1 MKPNPFENSYRHTT
15 PMRGVRTTNITNK
28 AKVTKTSG
36 KIGLNCDLCGLAFET
51 YACWAKRHA
60 HHFCSRACAHAFKE
74 ININNSCK
82 ECGKPIIVTP
92 TEYARIVTCSKECSD
107 IHKGKHILAIRDK
120 ATQGRTASFKTAS
133 AILLAKI
140 LALNKEG
147 LSQTAIGKIIGISQM
162 AVSYHLKKSGTKYL
176 GQRVCTY
183 KENDNVRKQ

>member
-36 KIGLNCDLCGLAFET
+36 KIGLNCDLCGLVFET

-107 IHKGKHILAIRDK
+107 IHKGKHLKNIKGK
-120 ATQGRTASFKTAS
+120 ALQGRLNSRNETRKLIT
-133 AILLAKI
+133 AKI
-140 LALNKEG
+140 LMLNKEG
-147 LSQTAIGKIIGISQM
+147 MSQTAISKILGCTQANVM
-162 AVSYHLKKSGTKYL
+162 HYLKKSGENYL
-176 GQRVCTY
+176 RQVPRFSQLK
-183 KENDNVRKQ
+183 KE